1 MTLTTRNMN
10 RVRSPG
16 GDYLGKLPGGN
27 HRGKLPG
34 EITGEV
40 HLLRDEIISLNITPK
55 SRSRRFVIIGP
66 PMGDAVTAK
75 LKVFA
80 AIG

>member
-1 MTLTTRNMN
+1 MN

-16 GDYLGKLPGGN
+16 GDYLGKLPGGD
-27 HRGKLPG
+27 HRGRLPE

-40 HLLRDEIISLNITPK
+40 HLLRDGTISLNIAPNNK
-55 SRSRRFVIIGP
+55 SRSRRFVIISP
-66 PMGDAVTAK
+66 PMGDAVTPK